1 MAQETS
7 ELNRDPNGLNE
18 SEFESLTA
26 GKGDEYLSTSAT
38 SDVDSDVDTGNDE
51 TEHIKAQIEE
61 TRSQMGETI
70 DALQEKLSFS
80 NLSEQVS
87 EHVNNAIE
95 TAKNSLYDATI
106 GKAVGYM
113 KDMGDGITDTK
124 FVRTARNN
132 PFPLILIGVG
142 AGWLAYSLSSGGGR
156 ARRGSRRLR
165 QGVQYDEFADRD
177 RARRDME
184 RGTSFDLNAR
194 HREEGST
201 MDTLSDKASALS
213 GKVSNAANS
222 AYESASNV
230 ANSAYES
237 ASNAMDSAVSNAK
250 DYANRAYSKAGEYGN
265 AAYDTYDHYINE
277 NPLAVGAA
285 AFAIGAVVGLA
296 IPSTRYEGELMG
308 ETRDELLRK
317 AQDKGSMLLDKT
329 RNLVDEAANTVSKES
344 RSIIH

>member
-1 MAQETS
+1 MAQATS
-7 ELNRDPNGLNE
+7 ELNRDPNGLDEN
-18 SEFESLTA
+18 EFESLTT
-26 GKGDEYLSTSAT
+26 GKGDEYLASS
-38 SDVDSDVDTGNDE
+38 SDTDIDNGIDADTGNDE
-51 TEHIKAQIEE
+51 TEHIKARIEE

-113 KDMGDGITDTK
+113 KNMGDGISDSK
-124 FVRTARNN
+124 FVRTTRSN
-132 PFPLILIGVG
+132 PLPLILIGVG
-142 AGWLAYSLSSGGGR
+142 AGWLAYNVRSG
-156 ARRGSRRLR
+156 GSRRVRRSPRRLR
-165 QGVQYDEFADRD
+165 EGVQYDEFADRD
-177 RARRDME
+177 RARRDMD
-184 RGTSFDLNAR
+184 RGTSFDINER
-194 HREEGST
+194 HRDEAST
-201 MDTLSDKASALS
+201 LGAISNKASAL
-213 GKVSNAANS
+213 GDKVSTA
-222 AYESASNV
+222 

-237 ASNAMDSAVSNAK
+237 ASNAMDSAVTGAK
-250 DYANRAYSKAGEYGN
+250 DIANRAYSKAGEYSN
-265 AAYDTYDHYINE
+265 VAYDTYDHHINE

-285 AFAIGAVVGLA
+285 AFALGAVVGLA

-308 ETRDELLRK
+308 ETRDELLKK

>member
-7 ELNRDPNGLNE
+7 ELKRDPSGLNE
-18 SEFESLTA
+18 TEFESLTT
-26 GKGDEYLSTSAT
+26 GKGDQYIASSST
-38 SDVDSDVDTGNDE
+38 SDVDPDTGNDE

-87 EHVNNAIE
+87 EHVTNAIE
-95 TAKNSLYDATI
+95 TAKNSLYDATL

-113 KDMGDGITDTK
+113 KNMGDEISETK

-142 AGWLAYSLSSGGGR
+142 AGWLAYNYSTGGR
-156 ARRGSRRLR
+156 RAGRRPGRLR

-177 RARRDME
+177 RAQRDME
-184 RGTSFDLNAR
+184 RGTSFDLAERHQEEASTLNAI
-194 HREEGST
+194 
-201 MDTLSDKASALS
+201 SDKASALTD
-213 GKVSNAANS
+213 KVSTA
-222 AYESASNV
+222 

-237 ASNAMDSAVSNAK
+237 ASNAMNSAMTGTR
-250 DYANRAYSKAGEYGN
+250 DLANRAYSKAGEYGS

-285 AFAIGAVVGLA
+285 AFALGAVVGLA

-308 ETRDELLRK
+308 ETRDQLLKK

-329 RNLVDEAANTVSKES
+329 RNLVDEAASSVQKES

>member
-1 MAQETS
+1 MAQATS
-7 ELNRDPNGLNE
+7 ELNRDPNGLDEN
-18 SEFESLTA
+18 EFESLTS
-26 GKGDEYLSTSAT
+26 GKGDEYLADSSGAR
-38 SDVDSDVDTGNDE
+38 VDNTIDADTGNDE

-106 GKAVGYM
+106 GKAVGFM
-113 KDMGDGITDTK
+113 KNMGDGISDSK
-124 FVRTARNN
+124 FVKTTRSN
-132 PFPLILIGVG
+132 PLPLILIGVG
-142 AGWLAYSLSSGGGR
+142 AGWLAYNVSSGGNSR
-156 ARRGSRRLR
+156 LRRSPRRLR
-165 QGVQYDEFADRD
+165 EGVQYDEFADRD
-177 RARRDME
+177 RARHDME

-194 HREEGST
+194 NRDEAST
-201 MDTLSDKASALS
+201 MGALSDKASALS
-213 GKVSNAANS
+213 NKVSTA
-222 AYESASNV
+222 

-237 ASNAMDSAVSNAK
+237 ASNAMDSAVTGAK
-250 DYANRAYSKAGEYGN
+250 DFANRAYSKAGEYSN
-265 AAYDTYDHYINE
+265 VAYDTYDHQLNE

-285 AFAIGAVVGLA
+285 AFALGAVVGLA

-308 ETRDELLRK
+308 ETRDELLKK

-329 RNLVDEAANTVSKES
+329 RNLVDEAANSVTKES

>member
-1 MAQETS
+1 MAQESS

-18 SEFESLTA
+18 TEFESLTS
-26 GKGDEYLSTSAT
+26 GKGDEYLTTSST
-38 SDVDSDVDTGNDE
+38 SDVDADTGNDG

-156 ARRGSRRLR
+156 SRRAPRRLR

-194 HREEGST
+194 HRDEGST
-201 MDTLSDKASALS
+201 MSGLSDKATALTD
-213 GKVSNAANS
+213 KVSTA
-222 AYESASNV
+222 

-237 ASNAMDSAVSNAK
+237 ASNAMDSAMTGAK

-285 AFAIGAVVGLA
+285 VFALGAVVALA

-308 ETRDELLRK
+308 ETRDQLLRK
-317 AQDKGSMLLDKT
+317 AQDQGSMLLDKT
-329 RNLVDEAANTVSKES
+329 RQMVDEAANTVSKES

>member
-1 MAQETS
+1 MAQEPS
-7 ELNRDPNGLNE
+7 ELNRAETDGLD
-18 SEFESLTA
+18 STEFESMTS
-26 GKGDEYLSTSAT
+26 GRGDEYLADSSTTDA
-38 SDVDSDVDTGNDE
+38 DADLDTGNDE

-95 TAKNSLYDATI
+95 TAKNSVYDATL
-106 GKAVGYM
+106 GKAVGFM
-113 KDMGDGITDTK
+113 KNMGDGIGDSK
-124 FVRTARNN
+124 FVRTARSN
-132 PFPLILIGVG
+132 PFPLILIGLG
-142 AGWLAYSLSSGGGR
+142 AGWLAYSSYSSGGR
-156 ARRGSRRLR
+156 SRRSFR
-165 QGVQYDEFADRD
+165 ERAGYGRDQFADRD

-194 HREEGST
+194 HREESST
-201 MDTLSDKASALS
+201 MAGLSDKASALTD
-213 GKVSNAANS
+213 KVSTAANS
-222 AYESASNV
+222 AYESASNT
-230 ANSAYES
+230 
-237 ASNAMDSAVSNAK
+237 MGTAVTGAK
-250 DYANRAYSKAGEYGN
+250 DFANRTYSKAGEYGS
-265 AAYDTYDHYINE
+265 AAFDTYDRYINE

-317 AQDKGSMLLDKT
+317 AQDQGSMLLDKT
-329 RNLVDEAANTVSKES
+329 RHMIDEAANTVSKES
-344 RSIIH
+344 SSIIH

>member
-7 ELNRDPNGLNE
+7 ELNRDPNGLSE
-18 SEFESLTA
+18 TEFESLTT
-26 GKGDEYLSTSAT
+26 GKGDELIARSST
-38 SDVDSDVDTGNDE
+38 SDVDADTDTGNDD
-51 TEHIKAQIEE
+51 TEHLKAQIEE

-95 TAKNSLYDATI
+95 TAKNSVYDATI
-106 GKAVGYM
+106 GKAGKFM
-113 KDMGDGITDTK
+113 KNMGDGITDSK
-124 FVRTARNN
+124 FVRTTRNN
-132 PFPLILIGVG
+132 PFPLILIGLG
-142 AGWLAYSLSSGGGR
+142 AGWLAYNFSTG
-156 ARRGSRRLR
+156 GSRSRRRPSRLR

-194 HREEGST
+194 HQESSST
-201 MDTLSDKASALS
+201 VAGLSDKASALTD
-213 GKVSNAANS
+213 KVSTA
-222 AYESASNV
+222 

-237 ASNAMDSAVSNAK
+237 ASNAMDSAMTGAK

-277 NPLAVGAA
+277 NPLAVGAV
-285 AFAIGAVVGLA
+285 AFAVGAVVGLS
-296 IPSTRYEGELMG
+296 IPSTRYEGQLMG

-317 AQDKGSMLLDKT
+317 AQDQGSKLLDKT

>member
-7 ELNRDPNGLNE
+7 ELNREPNGLDE
-18 SEFESLTA
+18 SEFESLTT
-26 GKGDEYLSTSAT
+26 GKGDDEYLASS
-38 SDVDSDVDTGNDE
+38 SDSDIDTGIDADTGNDE

-80 NLSEQVS
+80 NLSDQVS

-95 TAKNSLYDATI
+95 TAKSSLYEATI

-113 KDMGDGITDTK
+113 KDMGDGISDSK
-124 FVRTARNN
+124 FVKTTRSN
-132 PFPLILIGVG
+132 PLPLILIGVG
-142 AGWLAYSLSSGGGR
+142 AGWLAYNVSSGGSGGYK
-156 ARRGSRRLR
+156 RRSPRRLR
-165 QGVQYDEFADRD
+165 EGAQYDEFADRD

-194 HREEGST
+194 HQQEGST
-201 MDTLSDKASALS
+201 MGAISNKASALGDS
-213 GKVSNAANS
+213 VSTAANS
-222 AYESASNV
+222 AYESASGAV
-230 ANSAYES
+230 
-237 ASNAMDSAVSNAK
+237 DSAMTGAK
-250 DYANRAYSKAGEYGN
+250 DFANRAYSKAGEYSN
-265 AAYDTYDHYINE
+265 VAYDTYDHHINE

-285 AFAIGAVVGLA
+285 AFALGAVVGLA
-296 IPSTRYEGELMG
+296 IPSTRYEGQLMG
-308 ETRDELLRK
+308 ETRDELLKK

-329 RNLVDEAANTVSKES
+329 RNLVDEAANSVTKES

>member
-7 ELNRDPNGLNE
+7 ELNREPTGLDEN
-18 SEFESLTA
+18 EFESLTT
-26 GKGDEYLSTSAT
+26 GKGDQYIARESASET
-38 SDVDSDVDTGNDE
+38 DVDTGNDD

-87 EHVNNAIE
+87 EHVNDAIE

-106 GKAVGYM
+106 GKAMGVM
-113 KDMGDGITDTK
+113 KNMGDGISDSK

-132 PFPLILIGVG
+132 PFPLILIGLG
-142 AGWLAYSLSSGGGR
+142 AGWLAYNSYSGSGNS
-156 ARRGSRRLR
+156 RRGDRRLR

-177 RARRDME
+177 RARVDME
-184 RGTSFDLNAR
+184 RGTSFDLAER
-194 HREEGST
+194 HREEAST
-201 MDTLSDKASALS
+201 MGVLSDKASAIS
-213 GKVSNAANS
+213 DKVSTA
-222 AYESASNV
+222 

-237 ASNAMDSAVSNAK
+237 ASNAMNSAMTGTK
-250 DYANRAYSKAGEYGN
+250 DFANRAYSKAGEYGN

-285 AFAIGAVVGLA
+285 AFALGAVVGLA

-308 ETRDELLRK
+308 ETRDQLLKK

-329 RNLVDEAANTVSKES
+329 RHMVDEAASTVSKES